1 LPLGVCETDA
11 DGRLLDANDAFRS
24 LVLAGAPVVVGS
36 SPWVNAA
43 PSERAAAE
51 AAWESTRRTGG
62 PFSLEFRLLAADGS
76 HFWVSLHL
84 EPVINSSSA
93 VTGYIG
99 TAHDYTDVVTR
110 RSLSE
115 QLVGLLDVS
124 ADAVLVFDRSG
135 QLLFCNDGARALVGV
150 DATTGTSDAQQNND
164 AVAETFLRA
173 IRDQVPREV
182 LNATDTHPEANRW
195 EGELGFRSPDGI
207 VRTLAL
213 TLQVVRDASGIVQ
226 HFSAIAR
233 DITETKQLQDELL
246 RQATHDAL
254 TGLPNRVLFLRKLAE
269 ALDRS
274 RTVKSGTAV
283 LFVDLDNLKDV
294 NDTIGHNVGDVLL
307 TNISKRLVN
316 ATRPSD
322 IVARIGG
329 DEFVILCDGVTDE
342 HVAHDIAGRILSSVT
357 GPMVLQGTEVHTS
370 VSIGIALSTQQML
383 NEQSPSDAAQTLLNN
398 ADTAMYRAKQRGK
411 ARAEIYSEA
420 MRADAR
426 ERISLTNSLE
436 RALAAGQM
444 RLVYQPINSAHTG
457 RTNAVEA
464 YLRWDHPE
472 RGVLTPP
479 SFIALAEESGMIGP
493 IGDFVIARACQDL
506 RHWITSDAVDKS
518 FAMHL
523 NVSPK
528 QLTDPT
534 FVERTLTTLRDSGI
548 DAMQVYFEVTEATM
562 MNDNPSILR
571 SINALKRAG
580 VRISIDDFGSGF
592 SSLSSLRNF
601 PADEL
606 KLDGSLVRDIGQ
618 QGHDDPIVR
627 SIIQL
632 AHSLDMTV
640 VAEWVST
647 EEQMKRLKVLGCDYL
662 QGNRIGEALTAAE
675 FIRELVRTR

>member
-1 LPLGVCETDA
+1 MGCA
-11 DGRLLDANDAFRS
+11 
-24 LVLAGAPVVVGS
+24 
-36 SPWVNAA
+36 PWVNAA
-43 PSERAAAE
+43 PTERAAAE
-51 AAWESTRRTGG
+51 VAWENTRQHGG

-76 HFWVSLHL
+76 QYWVALHL
-84 EPVINSSSA
+84 EPVMNA
-93 VTGYIG
+93 ANVVTGYVG
-99 TAHDYTDVVTR
+99 TAHDYTDAVTR

-135 QLLFCNDGARALVGV
+135 QLLFCNDGARSLVGV
-150 DATTGTSDAQQNND
+150 DSNDVQRNND
-164 AVAETFLRA
+164 TVADTFLRA

-182 LNATDTHPEANRW
+182 LNATDTHPGANRW

-213 TLQVVRDASGIVQ
+213 TLQVVRDASGVVQ

-233 DITETKQLQDELL
+233 DITETKQLQDELT

-307 TNISKRLVN
+307 SNISKRLVN

-342 HVAHDIAGRILSSVT
+342 HIAHDIAGRILAAVT
-357 GPMVLQGTEVHTS
+357 GQMVLQGTEIYTS
-370 VSIGIALSTQQML
+370 ASIGIALSTPEML
-383 NEQSPSDAAQTLLNN
+383 AEQSPTEAAQTLLNN

-411 ARAEIYSEA
+411 ARAEIYSAE

-426 ERISLTNSLE
+426 ERVSLTNALE
-436 RALAAGQM
+436 RALAAKQM
-444 RLVYQPINSAHTG
+444 RLVYQPINSAHSG
-457 RTNAVEA
+457 RTTAVEA
-464 YLRWDHPE
+464 FLRWDHPQHGE
-472 RGVLTPP
+472 LTPP
-479 SFIALAEESGMIGP
+479 HFMAIAEESGMIGP
-493 IGDFVIARACQDL
+493 IGDFVIALACNDL
-506 RHWITSDAVDKS
+506 RQFIDAGAVDKS
-518 FAMHL
+518 FQLHL
-523 NVSPK
+523 NLSPK

-534 FVERTLTTLRDSGI
+534 FVERTLTTLREHSVEP
-548 DAMQVYFEVTEATM
+548 MQVCFEVTEATM

-571 SINALKRAG
+571 SINALKRSG
-580 VRISIDDFGSGF
+580 IRIAIDDFGSGF
-592 SSLSSLRNF
+592 SSLSSLRKF
-601 PADEL
+601 PADVL
-606 KLDGSLVRDIGQ
+606 KLDGSLIRDLGQ
-618 QGHDDPIVR
+618 QGYDDPIVR

-640 VAEWVST
+640 IAEWVST
-647 EEQMKRLKVLGCDYL
+647 EEHMKRLKVLGCDYL
-662 QGNRIGEALTAAE
+662 QGNRIGEAHNAE
-675 FIRELVRTR
+675 TFLRELSRTH